1 MLCIDLGKD
10 YKMEVFWYLLVTEN
24 NAGKIHFFKQMIW

>member
-1 MLCIDLGKD
+1 MLCIDIGQD

-24 NAGKIHFFKQMIW
+24 NAGKIPF